1 MDTMQRVTDYL
12 RNRPVELKRM
22 KDRGEKKIVAH
33 FVGDYVPAE
42 IIYAAGAAPLG
53 LVHGGDPEAVE
64 AAHRAIL
71 RYVCPFSRA
80 QFGYWVL
87 GEQRYYE
94 MFDLLVAP
102 ITCQHLRRAADLYA
116 FYTDLPVFR
125 LGIPQQFDGEL
136 GVNYYIEGLGL
147 LKERLEQLT
156 GNEVTEGKL
165 REAIDL
171 YNRMRGL
178 LKKISD
184 LRKSPRPPITTTD
197 FIRLNHAAHL
207 ADPNFMVEVLDSLC
221 QELSQKEGPKRE
233 APRLLITG
241 PNIAMGDYKVLDLV
255 EESGG
260 MIVAEDIAEGVLFYW
275 ENVAA
280 NGDPMAALADRYV
293 MRRPNCS
300 FMRPGMERHFDF
312 ILKLA
317 DKFAVDGIVW
327 YELRLCET
335 WDIEQFFFAERLRE
349 MDTPIPMLK
358 LDSEYDVADRGPLKT
373 RIETFVETLKRR
385 A

>member
-1 MDTMQRVTDYL
+1 MEEMQRITEHL

-22 KDRGEKKIVAH
+22 KERDEKKLVAH
-33 FVGDYVPAE
+33 LVGDYVPVE
-42 IIYAAGAAPLG
+42 IIYAAGAAPVG

-71 RYVCPFSRA
+71 RHVCAFSRA

-102 ITCQHLRRAADLYA
+102 IACQHLRRTADLYR
-116 FYTDLPVFR
+116 FYTDKPVFR
-125 LGIPQQFDGEL
+125 LGIPQRFDGEL
-136 GVNYYIEGLGL
+136 GIKYFIEGLDL
-147 LKERLEQLT
+147 MKERLQDLT
-156 GNEVTEGKL
+156 GNEVTEKKL
-165 REAIDL
+165 KEAIVL
-171 YNRMRGL
+171 YRRMREL
-178 LKKISD
+178 LKKISE

-197 FIRLNHAAHL
+197 FVRLNHAAHL
-207 ADPNFMVEVLDSLC
+207 ADPDFLVEALESLY
-221 QELSQKEGPKRE
+221 QELSREEGPERT
-233 APRLLITG
+233 APRILITG
-241 PNIAMGDYKVLDLV
+241 PNIALGDYKILDLV

-293 MRRPNCS
+293 MKRPNCA
-300 FMRPGMERHFDF
+300 FNRPGMKNHFDF

-317 DKFAVDGIVW
+317 EEFAVDGIVW
-327 YELRLCET
+327 YQLRLCET
-335 WDIEQFFFAERLRE
+335 WDIESFFFNELLKD

-358 LDSEYDVADRGPLKT
+358 LDSEYDVSDRGPLKA
-373 RIETFVETLKRR
+373 RIEPFVEALRR
-385 A
+385 RV